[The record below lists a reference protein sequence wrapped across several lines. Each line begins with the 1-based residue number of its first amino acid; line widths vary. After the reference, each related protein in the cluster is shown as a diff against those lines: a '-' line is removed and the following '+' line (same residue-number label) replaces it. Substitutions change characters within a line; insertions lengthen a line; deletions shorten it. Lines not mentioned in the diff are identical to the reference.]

1 MRVKEK
7 YIAALNDEQAKVV
20 SYVKQ
25 MTAKVA
31 FPETAVTT
39 TYIKPAK
46 HTVASAACLV
56 GGAVTMAAGLCLEK
70 NGISTAGGVAVAC
83 GAGLWAIDRN
93 KKPVVQRDV
102 TFYKVTSH
110 YYKSLSDIFKYVTN
124 SWTDSL
130 VELKSKLKTE
140 IMQQNISEEEK
151 NSAIQSVLTTSVV
164 DMSMADVSSKLS
176 KLEHDHDHDEEGYK
190 RFVSIFEKKCIEAI
204 NTAYEEQK
212 AVYERLQF

>member
-7 YIAALNDEQAKVV
+7 YIVALNDEQAKMV

-31 FPETAVTT
+31 FPEAAITT
-39 TYIKPAK
+39 TYTKPAK

-102 TFYKVTSH
+102 AFYKVTNH

-130 VELKSKLKTE
+130 VELKSKLKAE

-164 DMSMADVSSKLS
+164 DMSMADDVSSKLS
-176 KLEHDHDHDEEGYK
+176 KLEHDHDEEGYK

-204 NTAYEEQK
+204 NNAFEEQK

>member
-7 YIAALNDEQAKVV
+7 YIAALNDEQAKMV

-31 FPETAVTT
+31 FPEAAITT
-39 TYIKPAK
+39 TYTKPAK

-102 TFYKVTSH
+102 AFYKVTNH

-130 VELKSKLKTE
+130 VELKSKLKAE
-140 IMQQNISEEEK
+140 ILQQNISEEEK

-164 DMSMADVSSKLS
+164 DMSMADDVSSKLS
-176 KLEHDHDHDEEGYK
+176 KLEHDHDEEGYK

>member
-7 YIAALNDEQAKVV
+7 YIAALNDEQAKMV

-31 FPETAVTT
+31 FPEAAITT
-39 TYIKPAK
+39 TYTKPAK

-93 KKPVVQRDV
+93 KKPVVQREV
-102 TFYKVTSH
+102 SFYKVTSH
-110 YYKSLSDIFKYVTN
+110 YYKSLSDIFKHVTN

-176 KLEHDHDHDEEGYK
+176 KLEHDHDEEGYK
-190 RFVSIFEKKCIEAI
+190 RFVPIFENKCIEAI
-204 NTAYEEQK
+204 NNAFEEQK

>member
-7 YIAALNDEQAKVV
+7 YIAALNDEQAKMVT
-20 SYVKQ
+20 YVKQ

-31 FPETAVTT
+31 FPEAAITT
-39 TYIKPAK
+39 TYTKPAK

-56 GGAVTMAAGLCLEK
+56 GGAVTMAVGLCLEK

-130 VELKSKLKTE
+130 VELKSKLKAE

-164 DMSMADVSSKLS
+164 DMSMADDVSSKLS
-176 KLEHDHDHDEEGYK
+176 KLEHDHDEEGYK

>member
-31 FPETAVTT
+31 FPEAAITT
-39 TYIKPAK
+39 TYTKPAK

-56 GGAVTMAAGLCLEK
+56 GGAVTIAVGLCLEK

-130 VELKSKLKTE
+130 VELKSKLKAE

-164 DMSMADVSSKLS
+164 DMSMADVSSKLR
-176 KLEHDHDHDEEGYK
+176 KLEHDHD
-190 RFVSIFEKKCIEAI
+190 
-204 NTAYEEQK
+204 
-212 AVYERLQF
+212 

>member
-83 GAGLWAIDRN
+83 GAGLWAIDIK
-93 KKPVVQRDV
+93 KKPVVQRDF

-110 YYKSLSDIFKYVTN
+110 
-124 SWTDSL
+124 
-130 VELKSKLKTE
+130 
-140 IMQQNISEEEK
+140 
-151 NSAIQSVLTTSVV
+151 
-164 DMSMADVSSKLS
+164 
-176 KLEHDHDHDEEGYK
+176 
-190 RFVSIFEKKCIEAI
+190 
-204 NTAYEEQK
+204 
-212 AVYERLQF
+212 

>member
-1 MRVKEK
+1 MSVREK
-7 YIAALNDEQAKVV
+7 YIAALNDEQAKMV

-31 FPETAVTT
+31 FPEAAITT
-39 TYIKPAK
+39 TYRKPAK
-46 HTVASAACLV
+46 HTVASVACLL
-56 GGAVTMAAGLCLEK
+56 GGAVAIVAGLCLEK

-83 GAGLWAIDRN
+83 GAGLWAIDKN
-93 KKPVVQRDV
+93 KKPIVQRDV
-102 TFYKVTSH
+102 AFYKVTSH

-130 VELKSKLKTE
+130 VELKSKLKVE

-176 KLEHDHDHDEEGYK
+176 KFEHDHNEEGYK

>member
-7 YIAALNDEQAKVV
+7 YIAALNDEQAKMV

-31 FPETAVTT
+31 FPEAAITT
-39 TYIKPAK
+39 TYTKPAK

-70 NGISTAGGVAVAC
+70 NGISNAGGVAVAC

-102 TFYKVTSH
+102 AFYKVTNH

-130 VELKSKLKTE
+130 VELKSKLKAE

-164 DMSMADVSSKLS
+164 DMSMADDVSSKLS
-176 KLEHDHDHDEEGYK
+176 KLEHDHDEEGYK

>member
-7 YIAALNDEQAKVV
+7 YIAALNDEQAKMVT
-20 SYVKQ
+20 YVKQ

-31 FPETAVTT
+31 FPEAAITT
-39 TYIKPAK
+39 TYTKPAK

-56 GGAVTMAAGLCLEK
+56 GGAVTMAVGLCLEK

-124 SWTDSL
+124 SRTDSL
-130 VELKSKLKTE
+130 VELKSKLKAE

-176 KLEHDHDHDEEGYK
+176 KLEHDHDEEGYK
-190 RFVSIFEKKCIEAI
+190 RFVPIFEKKCIEAI
-204 NTAYEEQK
+204 NNAFEEQK

>member
-1 MRVKEK
+1 MSVKEK
-7 YIAALNDEQAKVV
+7 YIAALNDEQAKMV

-46 HTVASAACLV
+46 HTVASAACLL
-56 GGAVTMAAGLCLEK
+56 GGAVAIAAGLCLEK

-102 TFYKVTSH
+102 AFYKVTNH

-130 VELKSKLKTE
+130 VELKSKLKVE

-176 KLEHDHDHDEEGYK
+176 KLEHDHDEEGYK
-190 RFVSIFEKKCIEAI
+190 RFVPIFENKCIEAI
-204 NTAYEEQK
+204 NNAFEEQK

>member
-7 YIAALNDEQAKVV
+7 YIAALNDEQAKMV

-31 FPETAVTT
+31 FPEAAITT
-39 TYIKPAK
+39 TYTKPAK

-56 GGAVTMAAGLCLEK
+56 GGAVIIAAGLCLEK

-130 VELKSKLKTE
+130 VELKSKLKAE

-151 NSAIQSVLTTSVV
+151 NSAIQESV
-164 DMSMADVSSKLS
+164 K
-176 KLEHDHDHDEEGYK
+176 
-190 RFVSIFEKKCIEAI
+190 
-204 NTAYEEQK
+204 
-212 AVYERLQF
+212 

>member
-1 MRVKEK
+1 MSVKEK
-7 YIAALNDEQAKVV
+7 YIAALNDEQAKMV

-46 HTVASAACLV
+46 HTVASAACLL
-56 GGAVTMAAGLCLEK
+56 GGAVAIAAGLCLEK

-93 KKPVVQRDV
+93 KKPVVQRDIA
-102 TFYKVTSH
+102 FYKVTSH

-130 VELKSKLKTE
+130 VELKSKLKAE

-164 DMSMADVSSKLS
+164 DMSMADDVSSKLS
-176 KLEHDHDHDEEGYK
+176 KLEHDHDEEGYK
-190 RFVSIFEKKCIEAI
+190 RFVPIFEKKCIEAI
-204 NTAYEEQK
+204 NNAFEEQK

>member
-7 YIAALNDEQAKVV
+7 YIAALNGEQAKMV

-31 FPETAVTT
+31 FPEAAITT
-39 TYIKPAK
+39 TYTKPAK

-102 TFYKVTSH
+102 AFYKVTNH

-130 VELKSKLKTE
+130 VELKSKLKAE

-164 DMSMADVSSKLS
+164 DMSMADDVSSKLS
-176 KLEHDHDHDEEGYK
+176 KLEHDHDEEGYK

>member
-7 YIAALNDEQAKVV
+7 YIAALNDEQAKMVT
-20 SYVKQ
+20 YVKQ

-31 FPETAVTT
+31 FPEAAITT
-39 TYIKPAK
+39 TYTKPAK

-56 GGAVTMAAGLCLEK
+56 GGAVTMAVGLCLEK

-102 TFYKVTSH
+102 AFYKVTNH

-130 VELKSKLKTE
+130 VELKSKLKAE

-164 DMSMADVSSKLS
+164 DMSMADDVSSKLS
-176 KLEHDHDHDEEGYK
+176 KLEHDHDEEGYK

>member
-7 YIAALNDEQAKVV
+7 YIAALNDEQAKMV

-31 FPETAVTT
+31 FPEAAITT
-39 TYIKPAK
+39 TYTKPAK

-102 TFYKVTSH
+102 AFYKVTNH
-110 YYKSLSDIFKYVTN
+110 YYKSLSYIFKHVTN

-130 VELKSKLKTE
+130 VELKSKLKAE

-164 DMSMADVSSKLS
+164 DMSMADDVSSKLS
-176 KLEHDHDHDEEGYK
+176 KLEHDHDEEGYK

>member
-7 YIAALNDEQAKVV
+7 YIAALNDEQAKMV

-31 FPETAVTT
+31 FPEAAITT
-39 TYIKPAK
+39 TYTKPAK

-102 TFYKVTSH
+102 AFYKVTNY

-130 VELKSKLKTE
+130 VELKSKLKAE

-164 DMSMADVSSKLS
+164 DMSMADDVSSKLS
-176 KLEHDHDHDEEGYK
+176 KLEHDHDEEGYK

>member
-1 MRVKEK
+1 MSVREK
-7 YIAALNDEQAKVV
+7 YIAALNDEQAKMV

-31 FPETAVTT
+31 FPEAAITT
-39 TYIKPAK
+39 TYTKPAK
-46 HTVASAACLV
+46 HTVASVACLL
-56 GGAVTMAAGLCLEK
+56 GGAVAIVAGLCLEK

-83 GAGLWAIDRN
+83 GAGLWAIDKN
-93 KKPVVQRDV
+93 KKPIVQRDV
-102 TFYKVTSH
+102 AFYKVTSH

-130 VELKSKLKTE
+130 VEMKSKLKAE

-176 KLEHDHDHDEEGYK
+176 KLEHDHDEEGYK
-190 RFVSIFEKKCIEAI
+190 RFVSIFENKCIEAI
-204 NTAYEEQK
+204 NNAFEEQK

>member
-7 YIAALNDEQAKVV
+7 YIAALNDEQAKMV

-31 FPETAVTT
+31 FPEAAITT
-39 TYIKPAK
+39 TYTKPAK

-102 TFYKVTSH
+102 AFYKVTNH

-130 VELKSKLKTE
+130 VELKSKLKAE
-140 IMQQNISEEEK
+140 IMQQIISEEEK

-164 DMSMADVSSKLS
+164 DMSMADDVSSKLS
-176 KLEHDHDHDEEGYK
+176 KLEHDHDEEGYK

>member
-1 MRVKEK
+1 MSVKEK
-7 YIAALNDEQAKVV
+7 YIAALNDEQAKMV

-25 MTAKVA
+25 MTAKVT

-39 TYIKPAK
+39 NYIKPAK
-46 HTVASAACLV
+46 HTVASGICLA
-56 GGAVTMAAGLCLEK
+56 GGALSIAVGLYLEK
-70 NGISTAGGVAVAC
+70 NGISAVGGVAMAC

-176 KLEHDHDHDEEGYK
+176 KLEHDHDEEGYK

>member
-56 GGAVTMAAGLCLEK
+56 GGAVTMAVGLCLEK

-83 GAGLWAIDRN
+83 
-93 KKPVVQRDV
+93 
-102 TFYKVTSH
+102 
-110 YYKSLSDIFKYVTN
+110 
-124 SWTDSL
+124 
-130 VELKSKLKTE
+130 
-140 IMQQNISEEEK
+140 
-151 NSAIQSVLTTSVV
+151 
-164 DMSMADVSSKLS
+164 
-176 KLEHDHDHDEEGYK
+176 
-190 RFVSIFEKKCIEAI
+190 
-204 NTAYEEQK
+204 
-212 AVYERLQF
+212 

>member
-7 YIAALNDEQAKVV
+7 YIAALNDEQAKMV

-31 FPETAVTT
+31 FPEAAITT
-39 TYIKPAK
+39 TYTKPAK

-102 TFYKVTSH
+102 AFYKVTNH

-130 VELKSKLKTE
+130 VELKSKLKAE

-164 DMSMADVSSKLS
+164 DMSMADDVSSKLS
-176 KLEHDHDHDEEGYK
+176 KLEHDHDEEGYK
-190 RFVSIFEKKCIEAI
+190 RFVSNFEKKCIEAI

>member
-31 FPETAVTT
+31 FPEAAITT
-39 TYIKPAK
+39 TYTKPAK

-56 GGAVTMAAGLCLEK
+56 GGAVTMAVGLCLEK

-110 YYKSLSDIFKYVTN
+110 YYKSLSDIFQYVKHR
-124 SWTDSL
+124 WTDSL
-130 VELKSKLKTE
+130 VELKSKLKAE

-164 DMSMADVSSKLS
+164 DMSMADVSSKLG
-176 KLEHDHDHDEEGYK
+176 KIEKDHDEEGYK

-204 NTAYEEQK
+204 NNAFEEQK

>member
-1 MRVKEK
+1 M
-7 YIAALNDEQAKVV
+7 
-20 SYVKQ
+20 
-25 MTAKVA
+25 
-31 FPETAVTT
+31 AV
-39 TYIKPAK
+39 
-46 HTVASAACLV
+46 
-56 GGAVTMAAGLCLEK
+56 GLCLEK

-130 VELKSKLKTE
+130 VELKSKLKAE

-164 DMSMADVSSKLS
+164 DLSMADLSSKLG
-176 KLEHDHDHDEEGYK
+176 KIEHDHNEEGYK

>member
-7 YIAALNDEQAKVV
+7 YIAALNDEQAKMV

-31 FPETAVTT
+31 FPEAAITT
-39 TYIKPAK
+39 TYTKPAK

-102 TFYKVTSH
+102 AFYKVTNH

-130 VELKSKLKTE
+130 VELKSKLKAE
-140 IMQQNISEEEK
+140 IMQQNISKEEK

-164 DMSMADVSSKLS
+164 DMSMADDVSSKLS
-176 KLEHDHDHDEEGYK
+176 KLEHDHDEEGYK

>member
-1 MRVKEK
+1 MSVREK
-7 YIAALNDEQAKVV
+7 YIAALNDEQAKMV

-31 FPETAVTT
+31 FPEAAITT
-39 TYIKPAK
+39 TYTKPAK
-46 HTVASAACLV
+46 HTVASVACLL
-56 GGAVTMAAGLCLEK
+56 GGAVAIVAGLCLEK

-83 GAGLWAIDRN
+83 GAGLWAIDKN
-93 KKPVVQRDV
+93 KKPIVQRDV
-102 TFYKVTSH
+102 AFYKVTSH

-130 VELKSKLKTE
+130 VEMKSKLKAE

-176 KLEHDHDHDEEGYK
+176 KFEHDHDEEGYK

-204 NTAYEEQK
+204 NNAFEEQK

>member
-1 MRVKEK
+1 MLK
-7 YIAALNDEQAKVV
+7 A
-20 SYVKQ
+20 
-25 MTAKVA
+25 
-31 FPETAVTT
+31 P
-39 TYIKPAK
+39 PAK

-56 GGAVTMAAGLCLEK
+56 GGAVTMAVGLCLEK

-130 VELKSKLKTE
+130 VELKSKLKAE

-176 KLEHDHDHDEEGYK
+176 KLEHDHDEEGYK